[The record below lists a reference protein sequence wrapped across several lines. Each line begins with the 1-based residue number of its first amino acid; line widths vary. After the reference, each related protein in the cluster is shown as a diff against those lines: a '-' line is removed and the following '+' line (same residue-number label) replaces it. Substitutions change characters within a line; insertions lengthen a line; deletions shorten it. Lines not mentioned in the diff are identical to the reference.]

1 MKGGEGVENH
11 TEEEAAAFRDSAGA
25 VGEEREELRMSW
37 V

>member
-1 MKGGEGVENH
+1 MENH